1 MLSVWQS
8 TISTAV
14 ILLALAPGG
23 LGQYA
28 YFTDDSTPVGVAQNL
43 WHTPEVENARIDLAD
58 AGNRVVDA
66 GQRVANQWSLGLES
80 TKQRFKEGFDQISQN
95 SNQNLATAGQGIRQ
109 RFDVISNILSNN
121 GNRRQLADILATVLS
136 NPVAAAGLA
145 GAVANAVATAAA
157 TAQLNGDINET
168 NQALDDSKDKVAAL
182 ESTVAA
188 LTTRIGTLESGQASS
203 QVCKNVSQIFFE
215 AIVVFITCSFFLFN
229 RSLPILYY
237 SLIWITSAAKVY
249 GIFLGYKNY

>member
-1 MLSVWQS
+1 M
-8 TISTAV
+8 
-14 ILLALAPGG
+14 
-23 LGQYA
+23 
-28 YFTDDSTPVGVAQNL
+28 
-43 WHTPEVENARIDLAD
+43 ENARIDLAD

-145 GAVANAVATAAA
+145 GVSWSPT
-157 TAQLNGDINET
+157 G
-168 NQALDDSKDKVAAL
+168 AAL
-182 ESTVAA
+182 WLDASMTSKFDLRRQV
-188 LTTRIGTLESGQASS
+188 LSWGIKSGFSGEFQDY
-203 QVCKNVSQIFFE
+203 VGGVGPYRHVI
-215 AIVVFITCSFFLFN
+215 N
-229 RSLPILYY
+229 RH
-237 SLIWITSAAKVY
+237 AK
-249 GIFLGYKNY
+249 